1 MTIRN
6 HNDLEIVA
14 RKARRWR
21 DHLKTNAGRQLTDDQ
36 RLDLAHVLDELQ
48 QYGLAVAPRP
58 RVR

>member
-6 HNDLEIVA
+6 HADLDIVA

-21 DHLKTNAGRQLTDDQ
+21 DLMTTPAGRQLTDDQ

-48 QYGLAVAPRP
+48 QYALRIAPRP
-58 RVR
+58 RGT